1 MFNYHLFEEEYYM
14 NSNIIPFKRQ
24 RLKPQEPYQDIN
36 KRLDEI
42 LEQVNQLNQQIEVVN
57 NWFNLKKS
65 LKAER

>member
-1 MFNYHLFEEEYYM
+1 MD
-14 NSNIIPFKRQ
+14 SNIIPFKRQ
-24 RLKPQEPYQDIN
+24 ISKHQYFKRQEPYQDIN

>member
-24 RLKPQEPYQDIN
+24 RLKPQEAYQDIN

-42 LEQVNQLNQQIEVVN
+42 LEQVNLLNQQIEVVN
-57 NWFNLKKS
+57 NWFDLKKS
-65 LKAER
+65 LKAKR